1 MVHLTGPTLRT
12 LPLVVRGLRLRL
24 GITHLSVL
32 LTLVLM
38 EGQVEEEEEEEEG
51 QLGVLATASGVTGSI
66 SPARPILAW
75 SESFSA
81 FRMILLNR
89 IRVSIFRTTMI
100 FQ

>member
-24 GITHLSVL
+24 GTTHLSVP

-38 EGQVEEEEEEEEG
+38 EGQEEEEGEEEG